1 MASRFASLPPS
12 PPDIVYGLDAK
23 AKAAPEPKINLVIGA
38 YRDAE
43 GKPYPLKVV
52 RKAERLLLD
61 MNLNKEYLPIEGLK
75 EFCDVSVKLLFG
87 NDSPERSRIA
97 AVQAISGTGACRLAA
112 EFLVRTMPRSTQ
124 VLISDPTWPNHGP
137 IFSQSGF
144 LNVGSYRY
152 FDKKTNLVD
161 IKGLLEDLEKAPN
174 NSVIVLHACA
184 HNPTGADPSPKD
196 WELIANVVEK
206 KGHFPV
212 FDSAYQGYAS
222 GDLDKDAYSVR
233 YFAKRGMELAACQ
246 SYAKNLGLYNE
257 RTGCF
262 SVLCKTPEAAELA
275 FGLIKNV
282 VRPLYS
288 NPPANGARIVSLILS
303 KPELFA
309 EWRVELKGMADRIIL
324 MRKIL
329 FDELQRLKTP
339 GNWDHVIKQIGM
351 FSYLGLTQAQS
362 KQLQDKRIFV
372 MLSSRASIAGLTE
385 ESAKRLAKGIDEVVR
400 GAASKL

>member
-1 MASRFASLPPS
+1 MTDRFASLPPS

-38 YRDAE
+38 YRDGQ

-52 RKAERLLLD
+52 RKAERLLLEKQ
-61 MNLNKEYLPIEGLK
+61 LNKEYLPIEGMT
-75 EFCDVSVKLLFG
+75 EFCDASVKLLFG
-87 NDSPERSRIA
+87 SDGPNRKRIA

-112 EFLVRTMPRSTQ
+112 EFLVRAMPRSTQ

-144 LNVGSYRY
+144 LNVGTYRY

-161 IKGLLEDLEKAPN
+161 MKGLLEDLERAPN
-174 NSVIVLHACA
+174 NSVVVLHACA

-196 WELIANVVEK
+196 WEKIADVMAK
-206 KGHFPV
+206 KAHFPV

-222 GDLDKDAYSVR
+222 GDLDRDAYSVR
-233 YFAKRGMELAACQ
+233 YFAKRGFELAACQ

-262 SVLCKTPEAAELA
+262 SVLCKSPEAAELV
-275 FGLIKNV
+275 FGLVKNII
-282 VRPLYS
+282 RPLYS
-288 NPPANGARIVSLILS
+288 NPPANGARIAHLIMTT
-303 KPELFA
+303 PELFA
-309 EWRVELKGMADRIIL
+309 EWRVELKSMADRIIL

-339 GNWDHVIKQIGM
+339 GNWEHVTKQIGM
-351 FSYLGLTQAQS
+351 FSYLGLSPVQS

-400 GAASKL
+400 GASSKL